1 MVIQAKV
8 IRECAVGPPGE
19 CPVQVELVGVTDQ
32 ELEDLESQVESQ
44 GISFLSVRV
53 QEAQEPIEELDVDVQ
68 ETAIE
73 ELDTQMEELVS
84 QETEEL
90 VCPLE
95 PDVAW
100 EDSVCGELEDTL
112 TERVLARVLSEGG
125 G

>member
-53 QEAQEPIEELDVDVQ
+53 QEPIEELDVQ
-68 ETAIE
+68 ETVIE
-73 ELDTQMEELVS
+73 ELDVQMEELG
-84 QETEEL
+84 ETEGL

-95 PDVAW
+95 PDVSW
-100 EDSVCGELEDTL
+100 EDSVCGELEDVL

>member
-53 QEAQEPIEELDVDVQ
+53 QEVQESVEDLEVQETVIEELD
-68 ETAIE
+68 A
-73 ELDTQMEELVS
+73 QMEELVS
-84 QETEEL
+84 QGTEEL

-95 PDVAW
+95 PDVSW
-100 EDSVCGELEDTL
+100 EDSVCGELEEAL
-112 TERVLARVLSEGG
+112 TERIMARVFGG
-125 G
+125 DGNG

>member
-53 QEAQEPIEELDVDVQ
+53 QEPIEDDLDVQETVIEELD
-68 ETAIE
+68 A
-73 ELDTQMEELVS
+73 QMEELVS
-84 QETEEL
+84 QETEGL

-95 PDVAW
+95 PDVSW